1 MVGSLVPRN
10 KAREVAMRRETE
22 GKRKRKRKSVCTQRE
37 SRCREKWGLNTG
49 YGGWSF
55 LLGEGKPSPAPQR
68 GEFRAE
74 GGAASLAL

>member
-37 SRCREKWGLNTG
+37 SRCTRREREKTKMSGL
-49 YGGWSF
+49 YSEEP
-55 LLGEGKPSPAPQR
+55 LGEKKPRKVQGR
-68 GEFRAE
+68 GQGVSAMPCNR
-74 GGAASLAL
+74 